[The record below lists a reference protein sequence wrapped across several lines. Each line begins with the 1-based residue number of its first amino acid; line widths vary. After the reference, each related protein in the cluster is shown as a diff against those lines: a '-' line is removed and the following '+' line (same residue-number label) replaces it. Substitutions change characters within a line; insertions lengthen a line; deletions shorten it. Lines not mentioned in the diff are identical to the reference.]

1 MKGAL
6 FDLDGVI
13 ADTAVYHFAAWRN
26 LVKKHFNAELPD
38 SLEEKTKGVSRED
51 SLRVIL
57 DYLKINVSDEEFQ
70 ALSEEKNTAYVQA
83 LDHLTKADIL
93 PGISQLIHDLK
104 KHHVKIALASASQNG
119 PIILKKLGLLDE
131 FDAIANPQL
140 VHRGKPAPDI
150 FLAAAKAI
158 DVEPNDCVA
167 VEDSVAG
174 ISAINEAGAIS
185 IAVGGLELSHAKKRF
200 NSTNELTYEAIEAT
214 WQQCH
219 H

>member
-13 ADTAVYHFAAWRN
+13 ANTAIYHFAAWRN

-57 DYLKINVSDEEFQ
+57 DYLHITVSDKEFQ

-83 LDHLTKADIL
+83 LENLSQTDIL
-93 PGISQLIHDLK
+93 PGISQLITDFK

-119 PIILKKLGLLDE
+119 PIILKKLGLFDE

-140 VHRGKPAPDI
+140 VHAGKPAPDI

-167 VEDSVAG
+167 IEDSVAG
-174 ISAINEAGAIS
+174 ISAINKAGAIS

-200 NSTNELTYEAIEAT
+200 NNTNELTYEAIEAT